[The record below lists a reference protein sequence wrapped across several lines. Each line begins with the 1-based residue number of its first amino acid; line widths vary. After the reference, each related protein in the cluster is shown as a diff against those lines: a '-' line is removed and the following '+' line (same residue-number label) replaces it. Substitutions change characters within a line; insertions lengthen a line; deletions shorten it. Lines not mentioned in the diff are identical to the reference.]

1 MKLIDNNLDLPAV
14 DRDFI
19 AAQYV
24 EEKVEGA
31 VNPLNAL
38 CRYQFLE
45 ILVRVAKTKFEI
57 KGQAFSHSACL
68 EKLLSECILKNDKS
82 EPWSKYL
89 LYGYK
94 NIIKSILISQ
104 NKDDYPF

>member
-1 MKLIDNNLDLPAV
+1 MSKSSYPGILFQDYNNWIIGMKLIDNNLDLPAV

-19 AAQYV
+19 AAQYI
-24 EEKVEGA
+24 EEKIEGA

-45 ILVRVAKTKFEI
+45 ILVRVAKTKFEV

-68 EKLLSECILKNDKS
+68 EKLLSECILKADKS
-82 EPWSKYL
+82 DPW
-89 LYGYK
+89 
-94 NIIKSILISQ
+94 
-104 NKDDYPF
+104 